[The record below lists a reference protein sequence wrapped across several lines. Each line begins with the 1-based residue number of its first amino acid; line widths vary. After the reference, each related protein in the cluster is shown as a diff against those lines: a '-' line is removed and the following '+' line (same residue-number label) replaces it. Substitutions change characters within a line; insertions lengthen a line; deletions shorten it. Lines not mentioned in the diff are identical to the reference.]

1 MEEGMSV
8 HITVR
13 EEAEE
18 CRVRRFIFFVL
29 FIYLFFCE
37 KLDLIQ
43 SSIYPV

>member
-29 FIYLFFCE
+29 FIYLF
-37 KLDLIQ
+37 
-43 SSIYPV
+43 IYFFL